1 VTLGWLR
8 LGNVDASEQEEFEE
22 DLVISSVRLI
32 AEKGRKSDAGLLSGL
47 LNLAR
52 YSRVKSAVGEAIE
65 KVNATR
71 E

>member
-1 VTLGWLR
+1 MTLGWLR